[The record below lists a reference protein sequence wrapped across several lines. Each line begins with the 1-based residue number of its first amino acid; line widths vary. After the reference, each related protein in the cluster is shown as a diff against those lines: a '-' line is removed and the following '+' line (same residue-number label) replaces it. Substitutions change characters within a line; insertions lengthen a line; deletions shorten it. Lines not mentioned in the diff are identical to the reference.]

1 MNTFFVYL
9 VYSNFGVTKQS
20 EQKDII
26 TVVTESKDYKYPHR
40 NCIKTKQELKKAI
53 EKQRSSIRIQFLEI
67 TPEYVEDV

>member
-9 VYSNFGVTKQS
+9 VYSNFGVTKQN

-40 NCIKTKQELKKAI
+40 NYKNKARAQKSNRKT
-53 EKQRSSIRIQFLEI
+53 RSSIRIQFLEI